1 MRFCRVSGNC
11 TTKPEAQSQI
21 TDSDK
26 SQKHNEKEAPKRQE
40 ESSAMNKGLLDN
52 HLMHIRLYA

>member
-1 MRFCRVSGNC
+1 MSGNC